1 MNVEWIQ
8 SNSTNFFFAVPKS
21 FYFWL
26 HFKHRPRAIID
37 AQYTHQCNVQIE
49 IMLEA
54 NSIGTWISFFHYT
67 KIEILC
73 STFRLKYKVQVVIKN
88 KLIITHTHDARQS
101 HVFTIFSIDV
111 SIIMCVCVWLCW
123 IEKKNHLN
131 KWNWWW

>member
-1 MNVEWIQ
+1 MTTLLCNCSIFDSWKKRYLISPSVM
-8 SNSTNFFFAVPKS
+8 NSTPFLWNCICRWNNRSIWMLNEFNPIQQTFFFAVPKS

-26 HFKHRPRAIID
+26 HLKHRPRAIID

-73 STFRLKYKVQVVIKN
+73 STFRLKYKVQVVIKKTN
-88 KLIITHTHDARQS
+88 
-101 HVFTIFSIDV
+101 
-111 SIIMCVCVWLCW
+111 
-123 IEKKNHLN
+123 
-131 KWNWWW
+131 